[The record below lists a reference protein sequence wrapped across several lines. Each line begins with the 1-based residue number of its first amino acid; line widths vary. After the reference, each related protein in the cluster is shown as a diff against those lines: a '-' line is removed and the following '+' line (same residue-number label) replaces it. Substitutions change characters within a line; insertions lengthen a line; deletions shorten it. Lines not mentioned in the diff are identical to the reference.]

1 MCLKQVGLLLADGL
15 RTSKTVNGVEHV
27 YTLEGSRI
35 VSESWGDNL
44 LIFLYDESGAP
55 IGMQYR
61 NTTYAKDRFDTFYFE
76 KNLFGD
82 IVAVY
87 NSSGVKVISYA
98 YDAWGNQTVTWH
110 NSYSTN
116 FNASY
121 NPFRYRGYYYDTDT
135 GFYYLQSRY
144 YNPQWGRFLNEDG
157 LIYSQ
162 AGLIGYNMYIYCGNN
177 PVMGYDPTGYEDE
190 CVENFSDDNT
200 VFNDLGQPQG
210 GSGGSGGTFHNTG
223 ANSGGSKPRG
233 NNPWGRNGSPAHKA
247 KVQEIKNK
255 LKPEDGWKVFETE
268 KRAHLPNGKYRYP
281 DVTAELNGQRYY
293 FQVGRV
299 TSTGNP
305 IPREQRA
312 LNDLRMLGPTV
323 FIAYFPE

>member
-1 MCLKQVGLLLADGL
+1 MLFGFPAASAAG
-15 RTSKTVNGVEHV
+15 
-27 YTLEGSRI
+27 GSQ
-35 VSESWGDNL
+35 GQA
-44 LIFLYDESGAP
+44 F
-55 IGMQYR
+55 
-61 NTTYAKDRFDTFYFE
+61 TYAANRFDTFYFE
-76 KNLFGD
+76 KNIFGD

-87 NSSGVKVISYA
+87 NEDGDKIGSYT
-98 YDAWGNQTVTWH
+98 YDAWGICTTTTESGITAVEKYIVRT
-110 NSYSTN
+110 
-116 FNASY
+116 Y

-135 GFYYLQSRY
+135 GLYYLQSRY
-144 YNPQWGRFLNEDG
+144 YNPQWGRFLNADG
-157 LIYSQ
+157 YVSTGQ
-162 AGLIGYNMYIYCGNN
+162 GLLGYNMYAYCNNN